1 MNRKCYQNILN
12 KIKLNTVYNQLKEII
27 HPKVESC
34 LHLHLLSDLYLILYY
49 FCSFCGAFCHFWSLT
64 SYGYCMYTVKKKIK
78 NIFNDPAMKEEYT
91 MTNIMIDKKGLT

>member
-1 MNRKCYQNILN
+1 MNNCIKCYQNILN

-49 FCSFCGAFCHFWSLT
+49 FCSTFVVLFVIFGA
-64 SYGYCMYTVKKKIK
+64 
-78 NIFNDPAMKEEYT
+78 
-91 MTNIMIDKKGLT
+91 